1 MMNTQHLCDIV
12 RHHATHT
19 PHHTALACIHQ
30 NMTYAELEEQSNQ
43 FAHYLISMGV
53 TKASH
58 IGLALER
65 SSQLIVSIL
74 AITKIGAVYVP
85 IDMQY
90 PSERIQFMMEDAE
103 LSFLLTTSHD
113 TPSLASLPIPTIY
126 LDKEKRH
133 ILTKPSS
140 NPAID
145 IKPSDPAY
153 IMYTSGTTGK
163 PKGVVITHRCIMHLT
178 HQPSFLPIDSSDT
191 LALLSTISFDSST
204 FEIWCALLNGA
215 TLAIPHSGKLTPE
228 LVSQTIKDFDVS
240 ILFLTTGL
248 FNLMMESHLNELKSV
263 KYIVSGG
270 DVMSPHVVSQ
280 ALKNIP
286 NTTIINGYGPTENTI
301 FTTTFQL
308 PNTWDDQVSIPIGR
322 PVAGTIIDITNEQ
335 GESVPQGQIGELIT
349 SGNGLALGY
358 WRRENLTKERFIERD
373 GRTYYKTGDLVREQ
387 PDGLI
392 EYIGRM
398 DDQVKMRGFRIELS
412 EIEHVLIQ
420 HPSIKS
426 CLVTASEVTP
436 GDKRLI
442 AYIIPSN
449 KKTWDLTTIQSYAK
463 QTFPDFM
470 RPAHYV
476 LLTDFPM
483 TTNGKV
489 DRTAL
494 PKHHF
499 ERPNLQTEYVA
510 PTNRIEET
518 LCEIWT
524 DLLKV
529 EPIGTN
535 DHFFDLGGNS
545 ILAAKTLMRMQETL
559 HVELPASTLYE
570 YPTIKQ
576 MNCMLQEQTPKTKQ
590 QLKSEGFLNEKI
602 QPKQPFQS
610 SSFQQNAVLLT
621 GATGFLGAY
630 LIKELVQMNPSI
642 QIYCV
647 VRARDK
653 QHALQRIQV
662 NMEKYHLWNDH
673 YLKQL
678 KPIVGYLDKPQ
689 LGLSTEEFQQLA
701 QTIDAIYHNG
711 AKVNYVQPYHMH
723 KDTNVTGTENIIKL
737 ACTEQVKPVHFLS
750 TIAIFGPAG
759 YLDGT
764 AVLFEDTPIDAYL
777 PIVEKDIGYSQS
789 KWVAEKIM
797 WEAKKRGVPITVL
810 RPGFIMGD
818 SQTGVHN
825 TEDYMA
831 RLIKGCIQLKAYGE
845 LPNQRKEFVPVD
857 FVSKAITTI
866 CKDPANF
873 GKAYHLVPPQ
883 EESMEL
889 GEFFQKITDKI
900 GYPLEKKAYDDWV
913 EALIKV
919 SSQHASNALTPF
931 LPMLTEKVER
941 NKTVWELYE
950 NMAHFDSTNTQT
962 VLQAHG
968 IIYPQMDDQLIKR
981 YFKYMEDI
989 GFLEK
994 IDSNTALRQ

>member
-1 MMNTQHLCDIV
+1 MNDQNLCDIM

-19 PHHTALACIHQ
+19 PHHPALACNYQ
-30 NMTYAELEEQSNQ
+30 NITYAELEKQSNQ
-43 FAHYLISMGV
+43 FANYLIKMGV

-65 SSQLIVSIL
+65 SPQLIISIL

-85 IDMQY
+85 IDINY
-90 PSERIQFMMEDAE
+90 PSERIQFMIEDAK
-103 LSFLLTTSHD
+103 LSFLLTTSHV
-113 TPSLASLPIPTIY
+113 TQSLTSLPIPTIY
-126 LDKEKRH
+126 LDKEKH
-133 ILTKPSS
+133 LILTQATS
-140 NPAID
+140 NPSFD
-145 IKPSDPAY
+145 VKPSDAAY

-178 HQPSFLPIDSSDT
+178 HNPSFLPVNSSDT

-204 FEIWCALLNGA
+204 FEIWSALLNRA
-215 TLAIPHSGKLTPE
+215 TLAIPPSGKLTPE
-228 LVSQTIKDFDVS
+228 LVSQTIKDYDVS

-248 FNLMMESHLNELKSV
+248 FNLMMESHMNDIKSV

-270 DVMSPHVVSQ
+270 DVMSPQVVHQ
-280 ALKNIP
+280 ALKELP
-286 NTTIINGYGPTENTI
+286 HTTIINGYGPTENTI

-308 PNTWDDQVSIPIGR
+308 PDTWDDLVSIPIGR

-335 GESVPQGQIGELIT
+335 GESVSQGQIGELIT
-349 SGNGLALGY
+349 SGDGLALGY
-358 WRRENLTKERFIERD
+358 WRRANLTKERFIERD
-373 GRTYYKTGDLVREQ
+373 GRTYYKTGDLVRQQ

-392 EYIGRM
+392 EYIGRK
-398 DDQVKMRGFRIELS
+398 DDQVKIRGFRIELS

-420 HPSIKS
+420 HPSVKS
-426 CLVTASEVTP
+426 CLVTATEVIP
-436 GDKRLI
+436 GDKRII

-449 KKTWDLTTIQSYAK
+449 KKTWDLYTIQTYAK
-463 QTFPDFM
+463 KTFPDFM

-476 LLTDFPM
+476 LLTNFPT

-489 DRTAL
+489 DRKAL
-494 PKHHF
+494 PRYHF
-499 ERPNLQTEYVA
+499 DRPKLQTEYVA
-510 PTNRIEET
+510 PTNQTEEA

-545 ILAAKTLMRMQETL
+545 ILAAKTLMRMQEKL

-570 YPTIKQ
+570 HPTIQ
-576 MNCMLQEQTPKTKQ
+576 QVHLMLQNQTPEPKQ
-590 QLKSEGFLNEKI
+590 QLTSEGFLDEKI
-602 QPKQPFQS
+602 QPKHLFDS
-610 SSFQQNAVLLT
+610 KSFKQNAVLLT

-630 LIKELVQMNPSI
+630 LIKELVRMNPSI

-647 VRARDK
+647 IRARDK
-653 QHALQRIQV
+653 QHARQRIQV
-662 NMEKYHLWNDH
+662 NMEKYHLWDEH

-764 AVLFEDTPIDAYL
+764 TVLFEDTSIDAYL

-889 GEFFQKITDKI
+889 SEYFQKITEEI
-900 GYPLEKKAYDDWV
+900 GYPLEKKTYNDWV
-913 EALIKV
+913 EALMKV
-919 SSQHASNALTPF
+919 SGQHADNALTPF

-941 NKTVWELYE
+941 DKTVWELYE

-968 IIYPQMDDQLIKR
+968 MTYPPMDDHLIKR

-989 GFLEK
+989 GFLK
-994 IDSNTALRQ
+994 FDSNTALRL